1 MKISLSPRLT
11 LGIALIGALALG
23 GCGSSSSAQNPPVSE
38 TQRAD
43 AMRKD
48 TIIPAPAQARMDEQ
62 IASKQKMDAMRAA
75 DAAKA
80 KGAP

>member
-1 MKISLSPRLT
+1 MKISTFPRLT
-11 LGIALIGALALG
+11 LSLALFGALALG
-23 GCGSSSSAQNPPVSE
+23 GCGSSSSTQNPPVSE
-38 TQRAD
+38 AQRAET
-43 AMRKD
+43 MSKD
-48 TIIPAPAQARMDEQ
+48 TSIPTPAQGRMAEQ